1 MSKKLS
7 MDIIIV
13 GLFGVVNI
21 VGGLVGYL
29 KAGSVASLISGGI
42 SGVILLL
49 CAYGISLGSRFAA
62 IVSIIIA
69 ILLGG
74 RFITTIAKKFKIVPD
89 LVIIIF
95 SLLTIIV
102 VGVSFF

>member
-1 MSKKLS
+1 LNI
-7 MDIIIV
+7 DVIIV

-29 KAGSVASLISGGI
+29 KAKSTVSLISGGLA
-42 SGVILLL
+42 GVLLL
-49 CAYGISLGSRFAA
+49 ICAYGISMGSRFAA

-69 ILLGG
+69 VILGG
-74 RFITTIAKKFKIVPD
+74 RFVTTIVKKFKVMPD

-102 VGVSFF
+102 VGISFF